1 MTHHSPAAAVPCTQ
15 TRTGP
20 YERTRRIGLTA
31 DQLDYVIGVDTHLEE
46 HVLAVVAAPS
56 GALARKIEGRT
67 FYRCTIEYA
76 GDEPTA
82 EVCAAYD
89 PTDPGRARF
98 RENC

>member
-1 MTHHSPAAAVPCTQ
+1 MPGVTRHSPAAAVSLHSDRHGTL
-15 TRTGP
+15 RADS
-20 YERTRRIGLTA
+20 EDRLTLA

-67 FYRCTIEYA
+67 FYRCTIEFE

-82 EVCAAYD
+82 EVCAA
-89 PTDPGRARF
+89 
-98 RENC
+98 